1 MNSGG
6 MDVSEDHVLFMDVS
20 NTAAHLPEDRQNLS
34 QAEWS
39 FAKGFPGGDVI
50 WRLAGELQ
58 KATRHLIVKILQG
71 SGYVQEVGVVELA
84 ELLGDLP
91 CQLLLLLPQSGEIN
105 KGNQLYLGYALPK
118 ENIRMTAWICVVV
131 APERDHSIFWF
142 SIEIVKV
149 LRVHIKIV
157 VDTPEFTLI
166 LPLILHIAAL
176 ISSRIIV

>member
-1 MNSGG
+1 M
-6 MDVSEDHVLFMDVS
+6 
-20 NTAAHLPEDRQNLS
+20 
-34 QAEWS
+34 
-39 FAKGFPGGDVI
+39 I

-84 ELLGDLP
+84 KLLGNLP
-91 CQLLLLLPQSGEIN
+91 CQLLLLLPQSREIN
-105 KGNQLYLGYALPK
+105 EGHQLYLGYALPE

-157 VDTPEFTLI
+157 VDTPELTLI
-166 LPLILHIAAL
+166 LPLVLHIAAL
-176 ISSRIIV
+176 ISSRIIVWLIRVELRPVCAWAMVVIVVV